1 MKTAKFLLAPRNFKG
16 NLGEMNL
23 EEDTHNNP
31 LTVKQGINKNEKYY
45 NFVRRFAGV
54 AKYVENQFSIL
65 KEKEIE
71 ELFGSLSKPV
81 EGEMMLEDLLITLG
95 AATSKREARTFIT
108 GNSVLLNGEKVTD
121 PKMVLSQKDA
131 MYGKYLLVRRGKK
144 NYYLGVF

>member
-1 MKTAKFLLAPRNFKG
+1 MEILEKISQIIKDKTGLDDSFVIDMNTD
-16 NLGEMNL
+16 LGQLGADSMDL
-23 EEDTHNNP
+23 
-31 LTVKQGINKNEKYY
+31 
-45 NFVRRFAGV
+45 
-54 AKYVENQFSIL
+54 VEIVM
-65 KEKEIE
+65 EIE

-108 GNSVLLNGEKVTD
+108 GNSVLLNGKKVTD
-121 PKMVLSQKDA
+121 PKKVLSQKDA